1 MNLVELQKI
10 AQSRGDNMSDT
21 IIANFLENDGFFGA
35 MQFNTF
41 GGSFAYGWNEEK
53 TLPTASSRALNAD
66 YTASSGETKQMQEA
80 LKVYGGKIQVDS
92 VMANQLG
99 VEVVMKKQESQMKAI
114 RLKIVNDFFNGSSA
128 SDITAFD
135 GLKAQI
141 PTTVAGRIEKGY
153 VVANGGGALSRT
165 KLDELIG
172 NTDVDANS
180 VIFADKMVPF
190 YINQY
195 GESLVS
201 FDKNEFGVPQARYG
215 DIPIITVDRNNL
227 NAKILGFGE
236 AGSTS
241 SLFLT
246 SLDIDKVSMLS
257 GSAGMVSKS
266 TSSGSIDSYQ
276 VDWLLALAIQGQYNA
291 GRLSG
296 FTAAT
301 MVA

>member
-10 AQSRGDNMSDT
+10 AVNRGDNMADAV
-21 IIANFLENDGFFGA
+21 IQNFLETDAFFGA

-41 GGSFAYGWNEEK
+41 GGSFSYGWNEEK
-53 TLPTASSRALNAD
+53 TLPTASTRSLNAD
-66 YTASSGETKQMQEA
+66 YTASAGETKQEQEA

-92 VMANQLG
+92 VMADQLG
-99 VEVVMKKQESQMKAI
+99 MEVVMKKQESQMKAI
-114 RLKIVNDFFNGSSA
+114 RLKIINDFFNGSSA
-128 SDITAFD
+128 SDVTSMD
-135 GLKAQI
+135 GLKSQI
-141 PTTVAGRIEKGY
+141 PTTSAGRVDKGY
-153 VVANGGGALSRT
+153 VVANGGGALSRK

-172 NTDVDANS
+172 NTDVDTNS

-195 GESLVS
+195 GESLVT

-227 NAKILGFGE
+227 NSKILGFSE
-236 AGSTS
+236 SGSTS

-246 SLDIDKVSMLS
+246 NLDVDKVSMLS
-257 GSAGMVSKS
+257 GQSGMTSKE

-276 VDWLLALAIQGQYNA
+276 MDWLLALAIQGQYNA
-291 GRLSG
+291 GRLAG
-296 FTAAT
+296 FTAAS